1 MKRLFTKISAAACV
15 SLLIMNVSGCFKEN
29 HPGTYYTFTGET
41 IADFLSNR
49 ESYFSSFIEV
59 LKRAGLW
66 GEMRTYG
73 QYTCMA
79 PTNEAIELFLEER
92 NLSSISDLTVKECD
106 TIARTHLIADAFY
119 LADIV
124 EGALPFPN
132 MLDRYLI
139 YTCDSTETAEGD
151 NKVIYKINRSAI
163 FLERDDTLQNG
174 VMHIVDRVIQPSNS
188 FLPDVMKE
196 DSTISIFYQALIATG
211 LNDSLV
217 KHIDPKY
224 IEPGEDSCTT
234 GYFREVT
241 SSGERENKIWP
252 AKRYFKYT
260 AFVEPDRVYRSHG
273 INNLE
278 DLAAYAKQIY
288 DQSYPNDASL
298 YDDDYTNRKNPLNR
312 FISYHILQFGLN
324 YNDMNITDPQIVS
337 NCIKP
342 AEIDMEDFYETLA
355 PHTIMR
361 ISTPHYRGNTFPFIN
376 RKGPA
381 KAVQVRGAQV
391 Q

>member
-196 DSTISIFYQALIATG
+196 DSTIIIFYQALI
-211 LNDSLV
+211 
-217 KHIDPKY
+217 
-224 IEPGEDSCTT
+224 
-234 GYFREVT
+234 
-241 SSGERENKIWP
+241 
-252 AKRYFKYT
+252 
-260 AFVEPDRVYRSHG
+260 
-273 INNLE
+273 
-278 DLAAYAKQIY
+278 
-288 DQSYPNDASL
+288 
-298 YDDDYTNRKNPLNR
+298 
-312 FISYHILQFGLN
+312 
-324 YNDMNITDPQIVS
+324 
-337 NCIKP
+337 
-342 AEIDMEDFYETLA
+342 
-355 PHTIMR
+355 
-361 ISTPHYRGNTFPFIN
+361 
-376 RKGPA
+376 
-381 KAVQVRGAQV
+381 
-391 Q
+391 